1 MIWEMCREI
10 FAYSLVALDFKVL
23 FKTEL
28 FHLCGPFY
36 IIIVVKT
43 CSCHDP

>member
-1 MIWEMCREI
+1 MIREMCHEI
-10 FAYSLVALDFKVL
+10 LAYSLVALDFKVV
-23 FKTEL
+23 FKTEF

-43 CSCHDP
+43 CSYHDP